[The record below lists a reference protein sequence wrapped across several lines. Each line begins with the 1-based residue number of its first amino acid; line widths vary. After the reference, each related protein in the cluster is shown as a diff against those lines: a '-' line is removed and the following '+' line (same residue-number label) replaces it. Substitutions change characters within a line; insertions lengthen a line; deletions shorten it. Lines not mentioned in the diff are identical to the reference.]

1 MQVKTIIE
9 FINTYK
15 TADRD
20 KKVVE
25 AINNYYRNNADALND
40 GIIEKYISFG
50 NINRERIL
58 SLYNIPEADYKRF
71 QKENLVLS
79 SEHKVVNDLIKL
91 CLMTSYHDTKDRIF
105 LDMLSVIIIGSR
117 FNQYFRLG
125 ISNPAKM
132 KFILEK
138 KLSNKFLIKKY
149 GSLFLTTQ
157 AMVTTL
163 ITSDTMRG
171 KIENLNDDENLRKII
186 NSISTRLNN
195 MMKEIA
201 NVYYSMG
208 DSNETIY
215 TQDENSSAEGKLSLT
230 NNSITLQNLKNIIAN
245 YNPATIDYRI
255 LNILRIHSPVKR
267 FFIQKLLLN
276 TEYNYFAK
284 IANLYIDYYVK
295 AYGSDIQLMKK
306 DFIPKSDT
314 ARMNSDELRA
324 VENDITNKIKELAIE
339 HVKNGGLVDDLNSN
353 KGVLDFVKI
362 IKKYAIIKTRE
373 LMNTIN

>member
-117 FNQYFRLG
+117 FNQYF
-125 ISNPAKM
+125 S
-132 KFILEK
+132 F
-138 KLSNKFLIKKY
+138 
-149 GSLFLTTQ
+149 TT
-157 AMVTTL
+157 
-163 ITSDTMRG
+163 
-171 KIENLNDDENLRKII
+171 
-186 NSISTRLNN
+186 
-195 MMKEIA
+195 
-201 NVYYSMG
+201 
-208 DSNETIY
+208 
-215 TQDENSSAEGKLSLT
+215 
-230 NNSITLQNLKNIIAN
+230 
-245 YNPATIDYRI
+245 
-255 LNILRIHSPVKR
+255 
-267 FFIQKLLLN
+267 F
-276 TEYNYFAK
+276 
-284 IANLYIDYYVK
+284 
-295 AYGSDIQLMKK
+295 
-306 DFIPKSDT
+306 
-314 ARMNSDELRA
+314 
-324 VENDITNKIKELAIE
+324 
-339 HVKNGGLVDDLNSN
+339 
-353 KGVLDFVKI
+353 
-362 IKKYAIIKTRE
+362 
-373 LMNTIN
+373 

>member
-1 MQVKTIIE
+1 MDKTIID

-15 TADRD
+15 TPDRD
-20 KKVVE
+20 KKVIE
-25 AINNYYRNNADALND
+25 AINNYFKNNAEALND
-40 GIIEKYISFG
+40 GIIERYISFG

-58 SLYNIPEADYKRF
+58 SLYNIPDNDFKRF

-91 CLMTSYHDTKDRIF
+91 CLITSYHDTKDRIF
-105 LDMLSVIIIGSR
+105 LDMMSVIIIGSR
-117 FNQYFRLG
+117 FNHYFRLG

-132 KFILEK
+132 KFIIEK

-157 AMVTTL
+157 AMITTL
-163 ITSDTMRG
+163 ITSDTMKS
-171 KIENLNDDENLRKII
+171 KIDHLEDDENLRKII

-215 TQDENSSAEGKLSLT
+215 TQDENSTQEGKLSLT
-230 NNSITLQNLKNIIAN
+230 NNSIALQNLKNIITN

-255 LNILRIHSPVKR
+255 LNILRIQSPIKR
-267 FFIQKLLLN
+267 YFMQKILLN
-276 TEYNYFAK
+276 TECNYFSQ
-284 IANLYIDYYVK
+284 ISNLYIDYYVK
-295 AYGSDIQLMKK
+295 SYGSDIQLMKK

-314 ARMNSDELRA
+314 ARMNSDELRKL
-324 VENDITNKIKELAIE
+324 ENDIANKIKELAIN
-339 HVKNGGLVDDLNSN
+339 HVQNGGLVDDLGSN

-362 IKKYAIIKTRE
+362 IKKYSIIKTRE
-373 LMNTIN
+373 LMNNVN

>member
-1 MQVKTIIE
+1 MDKTIID

-15 TADRD
+15 TPDRD
-20 KKVVE
+20 KKVIE
-25 AINNYYRNNADALND
+25 AINNYYKNNAEALND
-40 GIIEKYISFG
+40 GIIERYISFG

-58 SLYNIPEADYKRF
+58 SLYNIPDNDFKRF

-91 CLMTSYHDTKDRIF
+91 CLITSYHDTKDRIF
-105 LDMLSVIIIGSR
+105 LDMMSVIIIGSR
-117 FNQYFRLG
+117 FNHYFRLG

-132 KFILEK
+132 KFIIEK

-157 AMVTTL
+157 AMITTL
-163 ITSDTMRG
+163 ITSDTMKS
-171 KIENLNDDENLRKII
+171 KIDHLEDDENLRKII

-215 TQDENSSAEGKLSLT
+215 TQDENSTQEGKLSLT
-230 NNSITLQNLKNIIAN
+230 NNSIALQNLKNIITN

-255 LNILRIHSPVKR
+255 LNILRIHSPIKR
-267 FFIQKLLLN
+267 YFMQKILLN
-276 TEYNYFAK
+276 TECNYFSQ
-284 IANLYIDYYVK
+284 ISNLYIDYYVK
-295 AYGSDIQLMKK
+295 SYGSDIQLMKK

-314 ARMNSDELRA
+314 ARMNSDELRKL
-324 VENDITNKIKELAIE
+324 ENDIANKIKELAIN
-339 HVKNGGLVDDLNSN
+339 HVQNGGLVDDLGSN

-362 IKKYAIIKTRE
+362 IKKYSIIKTRE
-373 LMNTIN
+373 LMNNVN

>member
-1 MQVKTIIE
+1 MEKTIID

-15 TADRD
+15 TPDRD
-20 KKVVE
+20 KKVIE
-25 AINNYYRNNADALND
+25 AINNYFKNNAEALND
-40 GIIEKYISFG
+40 GIVERYISFG

-58 SLYNIPEADYKRF
+58 SLYNIPENDFKRF

-91 CLMTSYHDTKDRIF
+91 CLITSYHDTKDRIF
-105 LDMLSVIIIGSR
+105 LDMMSVIIIGSR
-117 FNQYFRLG
+117 FNHYFRLG

-132 KFILEK
+132 KFIIEK

-149 GSLFLTTQ
+149 GSLFLTIQ
-157 AMVTTL
+157 AMITTL
-163 ITSDTMRG
+163 ITSDTMKS
-171 KIENLNDDENLRKII
+171 KIDHLEDDENLRKII

-215 TQDENSSAEGKLSLT
+215 TQDENSAQEGKLSLT
-230 NNSITLQNLKNIIAN
+230 NNSIALQNLKNIITN

-267 FFIQKLLLN
+267 YFMQKILLN
-276 TEYNYFAK
+276 TEYNYFSQ
-284 IANLYIDYYVK
+284 ISNLYIDYYVK
-295 AYGSDIQLMKK
+295 SYGSDIQLMKK

-314 ARMNSDELRA
+314 ARMNSDELRKL
-324 VENDITNKIKELAIE
+324 EYDITNKIKELAIN
-339 HVKNGGLVDDLNSN
+339 HVQNGGLVDELGSN

-362 IKKYAIIKTRE
+362 IKKYSIIKTRE
-373 LMNTIN
+373 LMNTVN